1 MNPNDVIKEEY
12 KDLFY
17 SITNNTV
24 DEFLSYLGT
33 TEFQFSALD
42 ERNRP
47 IKYVKDKE
55 VNQRGL
61 FIYQSILTRSI
72 LEKRIEYNILNYENI
87 CKEFSRKY
95 DVSDQMMLSPA
106 ANKNAANY
114 FLKNGYLDVEEYLG
128 QKQKETLDSE
138 INDYLNNAEL
148 DVSKKIESLSALPF
162 KKHNTSVMF
171 EYLSCISGIGREI
184 CKSTSELQVC
194 RHHDG
199 DDQYDYHIDSYSPI
213 IKWFYFLGLNEPD
226 DKGFSYVRG
235 STVPT
240 FGRLKFLYDT
250 SCGIADGKTNRGG
263 MGGSF
268 RALRFGEEA
277 PLGHSA
283 ECLKSIGYSKND
295 IKFFNKNN
303 ALVFADTSGFHARSR
318 ATPGTERVTVH
329 GEITLGSSGDV
340 GRSFAY
346 YFYENQV

>member
-1 MNPNDVIKEEY
+1 MNPNDIIKEEY

-72 LEKRIEYNILNYENI
+72 LERRVRYNTFNYENM
-87 CKEFSRKY
+87 CKEFARKY
-95 DVSDQMMLSPA
+95 KITDQMMLSPA
-106 ANKNAANY
+106 ANKNASNY
-114 FLKNGYLDVEEYLG
+114 FLKNGYLEIEEYLG
-128 QKQKETLDSE
+128 LKEKEILDNE
-138 INDYLNNAEL
+138 IDDYLNNIEIDGSKTIQSL
-148 DVSKKIESLSALPF
+148 DCVPF
-162 KKHNTSVMF
+162 QKYNMVMF
-171 EYLSCISGIGREI
+171 EYLSSISGIGREI
-184 CKSTSELQVC
+184 CKSTAELQVY

-199 DDQYDYHIDSYSPI
+199 DEQYDYHVDSYSPI

-240 FGRLKFLYDT
+240 YNRLKFLYDT
-250 SCGIADGKTNRGG
+250 SCGIADGKTNRNG
-263 MGGSF
+263 MAGSF
-268 RALRFGEEA
+268 RALRHGEEVS
-277 PLGHSA
+277 LGHSA
-283 ECLKSIGYSKND
+283 ECLESIGYSKND

-303 ALVFADTSGFHARSR
+303 SLVCADTSGFHARSR
-318 ATPGTERVTVH
+318 ATTDSERIIVH